1 MKKIIFL
8 FSVILFTATIAFAQ
22 PVRGI
27 PISEKQN
34 EVKEQKE
41 ATNYYYAIKW
51 AKKVRKALP
60 KDQESLRDIAFGEL
74 MLRDYPASAMAY
86 QELLNNDKKDQAFQE
101 DRFHFARVLKMDG
114 KYKEAKEQ
122 FESYIKYGKDAN
134 NVALAQ
140 IELKGIDLA
149 TKSKA
154 DPKVI
159 VKNAGS
165 GVNSAYSDVGA
176 VYTGENSNELYY
188 SAIRSDVLIE
198 LNPDGKSG
206 GKTNSEFSQLYKS
219 TNNGGS
225 WSAGQALDGAIN
237 KLGIH
242 NTNVAISK
250 DGNTLYF
257 SRCQLRGT
265 TPTCDIYVSF
275 QSDGNWTDA
284 AKLEGGVN
292 GEDFSS
298 KHPAVGEIN
307 GRPALFFTSN
317 MSGGRGGYDLYY
329 AVQQDGAKFA
339 APVNV
344 GAPVNTIAH
353 EESPFHHGTTLYF
366 SSEGHPGLGGHDVF
380 KATQSGVS
388 WSGVENLGATVNS
401 STDDMYYSLDQTGYK
416 GTVVSNRSG
425 GSSSIDGKSS
435 TCCYDIYTLNYP
447 IPVDIDLEVLAFDE
461 KGNDLSGATLTLIE
475 SSDKDVQNNARSNFF
490 SWKDLKR
497 EVTYKVMATKNGYK
511 PAEFE
516 ISTADIKASKTF
528 KEKVTLVEIVVIDLD
543 VAVITNTGKKLTG
556 VKVTLEEIGPT
567 GPVVVTDNP
576 RYRKTGGADKSDF
589 SWKDLKKGTK
599 YRIVAS
605 KDQYGS
611 ASQEFSTEGV
621 SKTIVLKEK
630 LALVEPVVITKDRP
644 LRLPGINF
652 DLSKAAIRPDAEPQL
667 NKLVQLLTD
676 FPAITQI
683 EIGAH
688 TDAQG
693 GDAANKRLSQRR
705 ADSAVRYLVSK
716 GISPSRLIAKGYG
729 ESKLTNKCGNG
740 VKCSDAEHEQNRRVE
755 FSILK
760 GPSAVPA
767 NYFLEGIT
775 GEERIKKN

>member
-8 FSVILFTATIAFAQ
+8 FSVILFTATIAIAQ
-22 PVRGI
+22 PIRGI
-27 PISEKQN
+27 PLSEKQN
-34 EVKEQKE
+34 EVKKQEE
-41 ATNYYYAIKW
+41 ATNYYYAVKW
-51 AKKVRKALP
+51 AKKVRKSLP
-60 KDQESLRDIAFGEL
+60 KDQASLRNIAFGE
-74 MLRDYPASAMAY
+74 MMMRDYPAAALAY

-101 DRFHFARVLKMDG
+101 ERFYFAKVLKMDG

-122 FESYIKYGKDAN
+122 FESYAKYGTNAN
-134 NVALAQ
+134 NVALTK
-140 IELKGIDLA
+140 IELQGIKLA
-149 TKSKA
+149 GESKA

-159 VKNAGS
+159 VKNAGT
-165 GVNSAYSDVGA
+165 GVNSPYSDVGA
-176 VYTGENSNELYY
+176 VYAGENSNELYY

-206 GKTNSEFSQLYKS
+206 GKVNSEFSQLYKS
-219 TNNGGS
+219 TNNGGT
-225 WSAGQALDGAIN
+225 WSSGQALDGAIN

-242 NTNVAISK
+242 NAHVAISK
-250 DGNTLYF
+250 DGNALYF
-257 SRCQLRGT
+257 SRCQLKGT
-265 TPTCDIYVSF
+265 TATCDIYVSF
-275 QSDGNWTDA
+275 QSGGNWTDA
-284 AKLEGGVN
+284 AKIEGGVN
-292 GEDFSS
+292 GDNFTS
-298 KHPAVGEIN
+298 KHPALGEIN
-307 GRPALFFTSN
+307 GRTALFFTSN

-344 GAPVNTIAH
+344 GAPVNTIAN
-353 EESPFHHGTTLYF
+353 EESPFHSDNTLYF
-366 SSEGHPGLGGHDVF
+366 STEGHPGLGGYDVF
-380 KATQSGVS
+380 SAKQSGVS
-388 WSGVENLGATVNS
+388 WSGVKNLGATVNS
-401 STDDMYYSLDQTGYK
+401 STDDMYYSLDKTGYK

-425 GSSSIDGKSS
+425 GSSAIAGKSS
-435 TCCYDIYTLNYP
+435 TCCYDIYTLDYP
-447 IPVDIDLEVLAFDE
+447 IPVDVDLEVLAFDE

-497 EVTYKVMATKNGYK
+497 DVTYKVMATKNGYK

-516 ISTADIKASKTF
+516 ISTAGISSSKTF

-543 VAVITNTGKKLTG
+543 VAIITNTGKKLTG
-556 VKVTLEEIGPT
+556 ATVTLEEIGAS
-567 GPVVVTDNP
+567 GPVEVTNNP
-576 RYRKTGGADKSDF
+576 RYRRTGGADKSGF

-599 YRIVAS
+599 YRITAS

-611 ASQEFSTEGV
+611 ASQEFTTEGV

-630 LALVEPVVITKDRP
+630 LSLVEPVIVSKDRP

-652 DLSKAAIRPDAEPQL
+652 DLGKHAIRADAEPQL
-667 NKLVQLLTD
+667 NKLLQLLTD
-676 FPAITQI
+676 FPAITKIQI
-683 EIGAH
+683 SAH

-693 GDAANKRLSQRR
+693 RDLPNQRLSQRR

-716 GISPSRLIAKGYG
+716 GIAPSRLVAKGYG
-729 ESKLTNKCGNG
+729 ESKLTNQCGNG

-755 FSILK
+755 FSILE
-760 GPSAVPA
+760 GPSSVPA
-767 NYFLEGIT
+767 NYILEGVT